1 MSRPTNKANSA
12 IADACSQGQ
21 LGQSNAS
28 TVGPDQRWFDEIDRC
43 YRAGTCLAYA
53 RHIGNKFG
61 LDDDDLLH
69 RAIERALNRG
79 SRGLSA
85 KDRINECIK
94 SLASTDARTAVR
106 ARNKGSLGPIDPAT
120 LADVIPGT
128 ELLRPDI
135 ALARIAAAQVT
146 SAILDE
152 AAGGDPKQATLID
165 CLGDDLRGEDI
176 TRALGIDQTELATRR
191 RRLKR
196 TVDRLCRPYLIG
208 RELDFSPRLVGEAAS
223 VDDRDGQNLN
233 PKGFI
238 C

>member
-1 MSRPTNKANSA
+1 M
-12 IADACSQGQ
+12 
-21 LGQSNAS
+21 
-28 TVGPDQRWFDEIDRC
+28 
-43 YRAGTCLAYA
+43 
-53 RHIGNKFG
+53 
-61 LDDDDLLH
+61 
-69 RAIERALNRG
+69 
-79 SRGLSA
+79 
-85 KDRINECIK
+85 
-94 SLASTDARTAVR
+94 
-106 ARNKGSLGPIDPAT
+106 
-120 LADVIPGT
+120 IPGT